1 MDAFDIAL
9 LMANQNIGNPLKMR
23 YGTVVGVGDSDRIS
37 VIPDGQ
43 VEAVPALR
51 CCRPNLED
59 RVIMPPCE
67 VFDIWIRT
75 S

>member
-9 LMANQNIGNPLKMR
+9 LMANQDTGNPLKMR
-23 YGTVVGVGDSDRIS
+23 YGTVVAVDDSDRIP
-37 VIPDGQ
+37 VMPDGQ
-43 VEAVPALR
+43 VEAVSALR

-59 RVIMPPCE
+59 HVIMPPYE